1 MFRFN
6 RHQKSILNK
15 TLLFGILVL
24 ALSGCQTTHNNP
36 NLTLTSESEY
46 FSAVKDSTERKQIYD
61 GFHAAFEFYATL
73 MNTKVSRLQ
82 VDQYARIYQ
91 WSELQY
97 SSEKSKRESELSNL
111 TTIFFSFYV
120 PDRKLDDLN
129 KPKTLWKIFLDVS
142 GKRYEGKAEKLK
154 TLPAELVALYPHFN
168 RWSTPYKITFSLPTS
183 MAEASES
190 KLTLTGPAGSTTV
203 EFAPAN

>member
-1 MFRFN
+1 M
-6 RHQKSILNK
+6 
-15 TLLFGILVL
+15 L
-24 ALSGCQTTHNNP
+24 AFFLIACTQCQTTHNNP
-36 NLTLTSESEY
+36 NLTLTPESEY
-46 FSAVKDSTERKQIYD
+46 YSAVKDATERKQIYD
-61 GFHAAFEFYATL
+61 GFYAAFEFYATL

-82 VDQYARIYQ
+82 VDQFARIYQ

-97 SSEKSKRESELSNL
+97 SSEKSKRETDLSNL
-111 TTIFFSFYV
+111 TSIFFSFYT

-129 KPKTLWKIFLDVS
+129 KSKTLWKIFLDVG

-168 RWSTPYKITFSLPTS
+168 RWSTPYKITFSIPTS
-183 MAEASES
+183 LTEAGEA

-203 EFAPAN
+203 DFDPI